1 MQTITVTLQQAYQ
14 TNPIGPFDIELRD
27 DSNNIYNTD
36 TGVSLADFLTG
47 RTYVDQSDLITKVHV
62 TSTGEV
68 CQNTIEFPI
77 VTVTPTPTPTPPPQL
92 NLIQLASGGGGASGT
107 ACQNAAN
114 LSWNISVYHPTL
126 YSLVNGET
134 YYDGTGNPYNGGMG
148 YFSDS
153 TKVGRI
159 GFTGLY
165 TEETTCTV

>member
-77 VTVTPTPTPTPPPQL
+77 VTVTPTPTPIPY
-92 NLIQLASGGGGASGT
+92 NLINLASGSAGASGT
-107 ACQNAAN
+107 ACGNALALN
-114 LSWNISVYHPTL
+114 FNISAYHPTDVT
-126 YSLVNGET
+126 LVDGHT
-134 YYDGTGNPYNGGMG
+134 YYDGTGNPLDGGMG
-148 YFSDS
+148 YFSDGII
-153 TKVGRI
+153 VGRI
-159 GFTGLY
+159 GYTGIFTA
-165 TEETTCTV
+165 ETYCTI